1 VGSDLVPIG
10 RVGRPHG
17 IDGSFFVEGPSER
30 ADAFAA
36 GATVYVDGA
45 PIKIVGSKRG
55 SQGRPVI
62 RRWKYLV
69 LSANNEDDASALVE
83 AIGQEIP
90 AMASVHTLAVP
101 FIYFDDSKP
110 AT

>member
-1 VGSDLVPIG
+1 
-10 RVGRPHG
+10 
-17 IDGSFFVEGPSER
+17 
-30 ADAFAA
+30 
-36 GATVYVDGA
+36 
-45 PIKIVGSKRG
+45 
-55 SQGRPVI
+55 VI

-90 AMASVHTLAVP
+90 AMASVQTLAVP